1 MGGPLTGRVLVVYL
15 AKLAAVL
22 LLVSISTFLLLELTP
37 GDPLATLLPE
47 GATPE
52 MRAAAAERFGLDGP
66 LLERYV
72 EWLGS
77 ALQGDLGRSMQSQ
90 LPVTDAILDR
100 LPVTLELAGLSI
112 LVALLVAVPVGVW
125 AGYRPGGIADRVTT
139 FLCSVTLSIPSFLL
153 GVLLVFVFA
162 VSLQALPVLGW
173 TPLSEGLGR
182 HLSGLILPVAT
193 LAAIE
198 AVAFIRLLRND
209 MVATLQQDFVLS
221 ARARGIPTARILFV
235 HALRPSAFSLLTVL
249 GVSMGRLIGGTVIVE
264 SLFALPGLGS
274 LVLTAINSRDYLL
287 VQGIVLVVAVG
298 YVLINA
304 LVDLAYPVLDP
315 RVRTS

>member
-1 MGGPLTGRVLVVYL
+1 MTRRVFAAYL
-15 AKLAAVL
+15 AKLLAVL
-22 LLVSISTFLLLELTP
+22 ALVSISTFLLLEMIP

-66 LLERYV
+66 LLQRYF

-77 ALQGDLGRSMQSQ
+77 ALQGDLGRSMHSQ
-90 LPVTDAILDR
+90 VPVTDAILER

-112 LVALLVAVPVGVW
+112 VVALVVAVPLGVW
-125 AGYRPGGIADRVTT
+125 AGYRPGRAADRITT

-173 TPLSEGLGR
+173 TPLSEGLAP
-182 HLSGLILPVAT
+182 HLSGLILPVTT

-221 ARARGIPTARILFV
+221 ARARGIPTRRILFV

-264 SLFALPGLGS
+264 SIFALPGLGS
-274 LVLTAINSRDYLL
+274 LVITAINSRDYLL
-287 VQGIVLVVAVG
+287 VQGIVLVVAVA

>member
-1 MGGPLTGRVLVVYL
+1 MTGRVLAGYL
-15 AKLAAVL
+15 AKLLAVL
-22 LLVSISTFLLLELTP
+22 VLVSILTFLLLELIP

-66 LLERYV
+66 VYERYL
-72 EWLGS
+72 EWLGA

-90 LPVTDAILDR
+90 IPVADAILER

-112 LVALLVAVPVGVW
+112 LVALLVALPIGVY
-125 AGYRPGGIADRVTT
+125 AGYRPGSLADRIITVI
-139 FLCSVTLSIPSFLL
+139 CSVTLSIPSFLL

-162 VSLQALPVLGW
+162 VTMHALPVTGW
-173 TPLSEGLGR
+173 TPLSGGLGP
-182 HLSGLILPVAT
+182 HLRSLVLPVVT

-209 MVATLQQDFVLS
+209 MSATLQQDFVLS
-221 ARARGIPTARILFV
+221 ARARGVPTRRILFV

-249 GVSMGRLIGGTVIVE
+249 GVAMGRLIGGTVIVE

-274 LVLTAINSRDYLL
+274 LVLSAINSRDYLL

-304 LVDLAYPVLDP
+304 LVDMAYPLLDP

>member
-1 MGGPLTGRVLVVYL
+1 MTRRVLATYL
-15 AKLAAVL
+15 AKLVAVL
-22 LLVSISTFLLLELTP
+22 VLVSISTFLLLEMIP

-66 LLERYV
+66 LWQRYF

-77 ALQGDLGRSMQSQ
+77 ALHGDLGRSMQSQ
-90 LPVTDAILDR
+90 VPVTDAILER
-100 LPVTLELAGLSI
+100 LPVTIELAGLSI
-112 LVALLVAVPVGVW
+112 VVALIIALPIGVW
-125 AGYRPGGIADRVTT
+125 AGYRPGGVADRITT
-139 FLCSVTLSIPSFLL
+139 FLCSMTLSIPSFLL
-153 GVLLVFVFA
+153 GLLLVFVFA
-162 VSLQALPVLGW
+162 VTMRALPVIGW
-173 TPLSEGLGR
+173 TPLSEGLGLHVR
-182 HLSGLILPVAT
+182 GLILPVAT

-221 ARARGIPTARILFV
+221 ARARGIPTGRILFV

-249 GVSMGRLIGGTVIVE
+249 GVSLGRLIGGTVIIE

-304 LVDLAYPVLDP
+304 LVDMAYPLLDP
-315 RVRTS
+315 RVRSS